1 MPSTLRR
8 IGSRQTSCRLRNCP
22 PPQWYEAP
30 WAKPTLS
37 DFCSKIADSSGNF
50 DMLHSRKVLVFV
62 LFYRCLA
69 DRMRCGCATV
79 AA

>member
-8 IGSRQTSCRLRNCP
+8 ISSRQTSRRFRNVP
-22 PPQWYEAP
+22 SSAMARSP
-30 WAKPTLS
+30 WPRPTLS

-50 DMLHSRKVLVFV
+50 DMLQSRKVLVFV